1 MPDEHQGR
9 YTSGKHRNCFSISS
23 DPGDEDNVSVCVS
36 GLKRPHN
43 LEPDEDSHIHN
54 MKRSRE
60 EGPQLEVR
68 CLIQSK
74 VGSTAAVKLSYHLCA
89 EHSCV
94 VVVVFQNAGAIIG
107 KAGANIKRLR
117 NDVSLGVQSPCHVV
131 STYFHT
137 KLFKFPVRLSF
148 NVSNYSCWLFS
159 RIASFSPEENSCLMW
174 SVVRVERNLHD
185 STTTPYAEAKMCC
198 SGNTSH
204 TDKQK
209 LLTK

>member
-74 VGSTAAVKLSYHLCA
+74 VGSTAVAVKLSYSYHLC
-89 EHSCV
+89 V
-94 VVVVFQNAGAIIG
+94 QNI
-107 KAGANIKRLR
+107 
-117 NDVSLGVQSPCHVV
+117 HV
-131 STYFHT
+131 
-137 KLFKFPVRLSF
+137 
-148 NVSNYSCWLFS
+148 WLLCF
-159 RIASFSPEENSCLMW
+159 RTQEP
-174 SVVRVERNLHD
+174 
-185 STTTPYAEAKMCC
+185 
-198 SGNTSH
+198 
-204 TDKQK
+204 
-209 LLTK
+209 